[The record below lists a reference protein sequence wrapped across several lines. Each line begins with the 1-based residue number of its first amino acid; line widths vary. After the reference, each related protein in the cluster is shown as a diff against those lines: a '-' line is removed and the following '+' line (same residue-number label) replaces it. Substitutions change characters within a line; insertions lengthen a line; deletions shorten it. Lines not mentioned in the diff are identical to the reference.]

1 VGPLAQSDGHDAPGL
16 IDELVPGFATMV
28 DEIVVGFE
36 HAVGEPVVA
45 QELPHVFDRVEL
57 GAFWRQRNDGDVGRH
72 DEARRQMPAGLV
84 DQEDGVGGRRDSF
97 GDLRE
102 VQVHGLGVARRQD
115 QGRALALVGADRTED
130 VGGSGALIAGS
141 ARAGAALRPSAGDL
155 VLLTDASL
163 VGEPDFYRLAVERLF
178 ARDRLQARGEAFLK
192 SSIAPAA

>member
-1 VGPLAQSDGHDAPGL
+1 
-16 IDELVPGFATMV
+16 MV

-36 HAVGEPVVA
+36 DTVGEPVVA

-57 GAFWRQRNDGDVGRH
+57 GTFWRQRNDGDVGRH

-84 DQEDGVGGRRDSF
+84 DQEDGVGCRRDSF

-102 VQVHGLGVARRQD
+102 VQVHGLGVTGRQD
-115 QGRALALVGADRTED
+115 QGRALALLWADGTED

-141 ARAGAALRPSAGDL
+141 ARAGAALRPSPGDL

-178 ARDRLQARGEAFLK
+178 ARDGLQARGEAFLK